1 MYLHKPIAM
10 PIFITSIKLLAASEA
25 DVANLN
31 EAMKQ
36 RSFLPKDYLD
46 SEKQPHQNSMVYV
59 STTKSNLLDATTD
72 VSMAAS
78 SVGKKFSFTIMKDK
92 SRGESL

>member
-1 MYLHKPIAM
+1 MHSYKQIVM

-25 DVANLN
+25 DLANLN

-36 RSFLPKDYLD
+36 RSFHPKDYED
-46 SEKQPHQNSMVYV
+46 PQKQPQQNSMTYV
-59 STTKSNLLDATTD
+59 SSTKSNLLDATTD

-92 SRGESL
+92 SRGES

>member
-1 MYLHKPIAM
+1 M
-10 PIFITSIKLLAASEA
+10 PVYITSIKLLAASED
-25 DVANLN
+25 DVAQLN

-36 RSFLPKDYLD
+36 RSFLPRRQQDDTYKDIGND
-46 SEKQPHQNSMVYV
+46 GGRHRKKSIEYV
-59 STTKSNLLDATTD
+59 STAKSNLLDATTD

-92 SRGESL
+92 SRGEA

>member
-1 MYLHKPIAM
+1 MHLYKPIVM

-25 DVANLN
+25 DVATLN

-36 RSFLPKDYLD
+36 RAFHPKDYED
-46 SEKQPHQNSMVYV
+46 PQKQPPRNSIVYI
-59 STTKSNLLDATTD
+59 SSTKSNLLDATTD

-92 SRGESL
+92 SRGES

>member
-1 MYLHKPIAM
+1 M
-10 PIFITSIKLLAASEA
+10 PTFITSIKLLAASDA
-25 DVANLN
+25 DLANLN

-36 RSFLPKDYLD
+36 RSFLPKQYEDP
-46 SEKQPHQNSMVYV
+46 QHHPHKSSIEYV
-59 STTKSNLLDATTD
+59 SSAKSNLLDATTD

-92 SRGESL
+92 SRSES

>member
-1 MYLHKPIAM
+1 M
-10 PIFITSIKLLAASEA
+10 PTFITSIKLLAASDA
-25 DVANLN
+25 DLANLN

-36 RSFLPKDYLD
+36 RSFLPKQYEDP
-46 SEKQPHQNSMVYV
+46 KNHPHKSSIEYV
-59 STTKSNLLDATTD
+59 SSAKSNLLDATTD

-92 SRGESL
+92 SRSES

>member
-1 MYLHKPIAM
+1 MYKPIAM
-10 PIFITSIKLLAASEA
+10 PTFITSIKLLAASEA
-25 DVANLN
+25 DLANLN

-36 RSFLPKDYLD
+36 RSFHPKFYEDP
-46 SEKQPHQNSMVYV
+46 QHHPHQNSIEYV
-59 STTKSNLLDATTD
+59 STVKSNLLDATTD

-92 SRGESL
+92 SRGEI

>member
-1 MYLHKPIAM
+1 M
-10 PIFITSIKLLAASEA
+10 PVYITSIKLLAASE
-25 DVANLN
+25 DDIANLN

-36 RSFLPKDYLD
+36 RSFLPR
-46 SEKQPHQNSMVYV
+46 PHHDNNPNERKPFLKNPIEYV
-59 STTKSNLLDATTD
+59 STAKSNLLDATTD

-92 SRGESL
+92 SRGEM